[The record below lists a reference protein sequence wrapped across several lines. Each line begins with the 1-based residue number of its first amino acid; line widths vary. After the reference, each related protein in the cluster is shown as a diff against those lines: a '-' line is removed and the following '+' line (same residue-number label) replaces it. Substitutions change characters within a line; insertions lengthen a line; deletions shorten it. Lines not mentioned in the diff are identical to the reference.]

1 MSSAFT
7 AEAKNAEI
15 QNGAY
20 ELPRLCGLQ
29 PGDEVYSLSPEE
41 VEKRKARRRRA
52 QYAALAFYRL
62 MAQRS
67 VGNAKAASFYRTC
80 AELYARA
87 LRPKARKPH
96 PTPGAFRDEIG
107 SWLVM
112 ADTIKQEAHL
122 TAYDYQYS

>member
-29 PGDEVYSLSPEE
+29 LGDEVYSLSPEE
-41 VEKRKARRRRA
+41 VEKRRMRRRKG
-52 QYAALAFYRL
+52 QYAALAFYRI

-67 VGNAKAASFYRTC
+67 AGNAKAASFYRTC

-87 LRPKARKPH
+87 LRPKRRKPVE
-96 PTPGAFRDEIG
+96 PSTALRDEIK
-107 SWLVM
+107 SWVVM
-112 ADTIKQEAHL
+112 AETIEREAHL
-122 TAYDYQYS
+122 TPYDYQYS